1 MSLRPSV
8 VGLVGMSK
16 VKQSSRISVVLI
28 VHALDARGG
37 FVTRMGPVIGVARLA
52 RATGVPA
59 HAIAERLLR
68 AQPSPWLDG
77 VVAGAALAESRALFD
92 ARIAAS
98 DLRALR
104 PQISRC
110 TSRRGAIVLPLWACG
125 HESSACSP
133 AHMPA
138 HLTQAAEAPHALS
151 PSIVR
156 AADAALERALVRD
169 PLVVRLFAGGEPL
182 RAAAARAL
190 AEQAAWPCHASD
202 GPRLAV
208 AALLPDAFTERALV
222 FALRLCAQRVAHLAP
237 HRDAPDEAACSAL
250 AAELLAARAVVGH
263 GGGLLRFEGDALR
276 AWLEGHAGARW
287 RRPWSVYRLRRAG
300 ARRVVS
306 ARAAEPQ
313 SLRWRDADLVDEAIS
328 RAIGSAARAPE
339 IAVCADAL
347 AALGFAIER
356 AEVRASARDAMRL
369 ATIEACAARLA
380 ARLSV
385 VGSAAG

>member
-1 MSLRPSV
+1 M
-8 VGLVGMSK
+8 
-16 VKQSSRISVVLI
+16 KQSSRISVVLV

-104 PQISRC
+104 PLISRC

-133 AHMPA
+133 ACSPA
-138 HLTQAAEAPHALS
+138 HLPAHSTRAAEAPHALS

-156 AADAALERALVRD
+156 AADAALERALLRD

-190 AEQAAWPCHASD
+190 AESAAWPCHAGD

-208 AALLPDAFTERALV
+208 AARLPDAFTERALV

-263 GGGLLRFEGDALR
+263 GGGLLRFDGDALR
-276 AWLEGHAGARW
+276 GWLEGHAGARW
-287 RRPWSVYRLRRAG
+287 RRPWSVYRLRRAW
-300 ARRVVS
+300 ARRVASVCT
-306 ARAAEPQ
+306 AEPR
-313 SLRWRDADLVDEAIS
+313 SLRWRDADLVDAAIS

-347 AALGFAIER
+347 AALGFAIDR
-356 AEVRASARDAMRL
+356 AEVRASARDAVRL

-385 VGSAAG
+385 VESAAG